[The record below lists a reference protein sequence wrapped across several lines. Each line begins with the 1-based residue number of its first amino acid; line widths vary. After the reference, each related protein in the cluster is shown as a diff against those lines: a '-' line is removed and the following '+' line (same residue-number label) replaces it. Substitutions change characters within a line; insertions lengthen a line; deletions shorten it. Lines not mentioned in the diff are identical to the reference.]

1 MKFTFF
7 GHACFQIETMGK
19 KLLFDPFITPNNL
32 ASHINI
38 SSIHPDYIF
47 ISHAHSDHIS
57 DLIEIAKAS
66 GARVIS
72 VFEIHSWLNQNGVTN
87 THPMNTG
94 GSVNLD
100 FGNVKL
106 TNAIHSSSFQ
116 DGSYGG
122 NPVGFV
128 ISTEEGSFF
137 YSGDTALTLDFKLLA
152 DEFSLNFAVLPIGD
166 NFTMGIDDAIRCADF
181 INCKKIIGVHY
192 DTFGYI
198 VIDKNKAIE
207 KFKMAEKELILLN
220 IGEEISI

>member
-38 SSIHPDYIF
+38 STIKPDYIF

-57 DLIEIAKAS
+57 DLIDIAKAS

-72 VFEIHSWLNQNGVTN
+72 VFEIHSWLNLNGVTN

-94 GSVNLD
+94 GSVNFD